1 MGNCFPGGGAHGGDA
16 ADAATGMD
24 ESVWEL
30 GKQRSRACCLQ
41 LAELSQ
47 KKNRPPCVSLAW
59 PKYKQCPDSPF
70 TISKGECFPLPREQF
85 TREKTPQPRMLSDP
99 PSVNREADCLNRI
112 DHPWITKP
120 IGYCWYEPKCRM
132 IVVYNR
138 ITGTLMEHLETHK
151 LFLSWRHW
159 MRVAQLEI
167 HLHPY
172 LHLKM
177 QFRTLAYDLYL
188 QLRMQFRTLAYD
200 LLYVEMDLQTTP
212 TL

>member
-1 MGNCFPGGGAHGGDA
+1 
-16 ADAATGMD
+16 MD

-99 PSVNREADCLNRI
+99 PSVNLAALDEGGSIGIFSHLFFPHHSNGRLQGCLL
-112 DHPWITKP
+112 
-120 IGYCWYEPKCRM
+120 PKLYAQN
-132 IVVYNR
+132 VYR
-138 ITGTLMEHLETHK
+138 KDKL
-151 LFLSWRHW
+151 LFLTSVINLNLAFK
-159 MRVAQLEI
+159 VAKLLAKVAKFCLIDNEARIEFILRGQA
-167 HLHPY
+167 LHKNSLKKPY
-172 LHLKM
+172 HSGQSPAK
-177 QFRTLAYDLYL
+177 ADLSVFP
-188 QLRMQFRTLAYD
+188 QIT
-200 LLYVEMDLQTTP
+200 
-212 TL
+212 